1 MFLLAKHPSSSRT
14 DVTVIVAGQTKE
26 KMQHKTGQKR
36 SVVEPREQ
44 AVYYRIGRK
53 NIA

>member
-1 MFLLAKHPSSSRT
+1 MAAKPIQESCHGA
-14 DVTVIVAGQTKE
+14 TVIVAVLTKE

-44 AVYYRIGRK
+44 AVYDRIGRK